1 MTPGVFTIPPSV
13 PFLPTLIGALS
24 DGRLSPGIASGHLPF
39 ANMTLF
45 LPTRRACR
53 LARDAFL
60 DRPGV
65 DAALLPRIVP
75 IGDIDEDELAFID
88 TAAGGGALDALTIPR
103 PLAGTERRFLLARLI
118 RKWAERLTPAA
129 GNSPLVATHATA
141 ALGLADDLA
150 RLMDDMT
157 TREVSWQKL
166 DGLVP
171 GDLDVY
177 WQQTLRFLL
186 IARERWPEILAERG
200 AIEPAERRDRLIAA
214 EADRIASMPDKFV
227 VAAGS
232 TGSMPATAK
241 LLATIARVPHGAV
254 VLPGLDM
261 ELDEESWSSIG
272 GGTARGGAAVPPVPG
287 HPQFAMQALLARIG
301 ISRSDVT
308 VLGAPLGAGREIV
321 ASEALRPAATTD
333 RWRTRLAGPQFTT
346 AVTAAFAGITVIRA
360 AGAEDEALAIA
371 VALREILCKPDR
383 IAALV
388 TPDRALAR
396 RVAVALRRWNITAD
410 NSFGQPLAETSAGTF
425 ARLVAEAAI
434 GRLAPTPL
442 LALLKHPLARFGAD
456 PMRHRGAVA
465 VLEQAIL
472 RGPRPRPGPDGLAHA
487 LAHFRAALAALKRG
501 EASDLHRSDPRAAL
515 QEVELDAAE
524 RLLHRVTGALEPL
537 ESAASLALHEFAELA
552 ARHRDAV
559 LRASTDAAGLV
570 LAGSDGTALAAAF
583 DDIATGVGNE
593 PFPVAHADYPELFAV
608 AIDQHVVR
616 KPDPPGNRIR
626 IYGPL
631 EARLTGIDRV
641 VIGGLVE
648 GVWPPDPRTDPWL
661 SRPMRHDLRLDL
673 PERRIGLA
681 AHDFAQLLGAPEVF
695 LTYPGKLAGTP
706 TVPSRFIQRLAAVSG
721 PALWEAAI
729 ARGERYRMLG
739 RSLDEP
745 AAPPRPVA
753 RPAPRPPR
761 AARPNSL
768 SVTEIEHWLRDPYT
782 IYAKHILKLPRL
794 DPVDEPPGAAE
805 RGSLIHAAIG
815 DFVQLYPT
823 ELPGDPCAELLR
835 IGRKHFAPLDDFP
848 QARAFWWPRFARIA
862 AWFAGFEQARRRR
875 IARSHI
881 EVGGALM
888 IPTPTGSFRL
898 TGRADRIERLIDGGY
913 AILDFKT
920 GTIPSDKQV
929 RIGVAPQLTLEAA
942 MLRHGAFRE
951 IAPGGSV
958 AELVYVALKGGE
970 PAGSERIVKL
980 EGRSPDDAAAEAY
993 EKLRALVARFD
1004 DEATPYSPLVLSMW
1018 AQRYGTYDDLAR
1030 VKEWSPAGGLVGDEE

>member
-1 MTPGVFTIPPSV
+1 
-13 PFLPTLIGALS
+13 
-24 DGRLSPGIASGHLPF
+24 
-39 ANMTLF
+39 MTLF

-88 TAAGGGALDALTIPR
+88 TAAGGGAFDALTIPR

-129 GNSPLVATHATA
+129 GDSPLVATHATA

-166 DGLVP
+166 DGFVP

-214 EADRIASMPDKFV
+214 EADRIASMPDRFV

-272 GGTARGGAAVPPVPG
+272 GGTPRGGAADPPVPG

-346 AVTAAFAGITVIRA
+346 AAKAAFAGITVIRA

-410 NSFGQPLAETSAGTF
+410 NSFGQPLAETPAGTF
-425 ARLVAEAAI
+425 ARTRCGSRDRTARADAAAGVAEASA
-434 GRLAPTPL
+434 GAVRRRPYAPS
-442 LALLKHPLARFGAD
+442 R
-456 PMRHRGAVA
+456 RRRGAGA
-465 VLEQAIL
+465 GDPA
-472 RGPRPRPGPDGLAHA
+472 RAAAATGTRRPGACA
-487 LAHFRAALAALKRG
+487 RAYTCGAGRAQTRRSLG
-501 EASDLHRSDPRAAL
+501 LHRSDPRAAL

-537 ESAASLALHEFAELA
+537 ELAASLALHEFAELA

-570 LAGSDGTALAAAF
+570 LAGSDGTALAG
-583 DDIATGVGNE
+583 GVRRYRHRRRPTSRF
-593 PFPVAHADYPELFAV
+593 PFAHADYPELFAV

-648 GVWPPDPRTDPWL
+648 GVWPPDPRTDPRL
-661 SRPMRHDLRLDL
+661 SRPRGATTFAWIC
-673 PERRIGLA
+673 PNA
-681 AHDFAQLLGAPEVF
+681 ASGWR
-695 LTYPGKLAGTP
+695 P
-706 TVPSRFIQRLAAVSG
+706 TISPSCS
-721 PALWEAAI
+721 
-729 ARGERYRMLG
+729 
-739 RSLDEP
+739 
-745 AAPPRPVA
+745 A
-753 RPAPRPPR
+753 RP
-761 AARPNSL
+761 
-768 SVTEIEHWLRDPYT
+768 
-782 IYAKHILKLPRL
+782 
-794 DPVDEPPGAAE
+794 
-805 RGSLIHAAIG
+805 
-815 DFVQLYPT
+815 
-823 ELPGDPCAELLR
+823 
-835 IGRKHFAPLDDFP
+835 
-848 QARAFWWPRFARIA
+848 RF
-862 AWFAGFEQARRRR
+862 F
-875 IARSHI
+875 
-881 EVGGALM
+881 
-888 IPTPTGSFRL
+888 
-898 TGRADRIERLIDGGY
+898 
-913 AILDFKT
+913 
-920 GTIPSDKQV
+920 
-929 RIGVAPQLTLEAA
+929 
-942 MLRHGAFRE
+942 
-951 IAPGGSV
+951 
-958 AELVYVALKGGE
+958 
-970 PAGSERIVKL
+970 
-980 EGRSPDDAAAEAY
+980 
-993 EKLRALVARFD
+993 
-1004 DEATPYSPLVLSMW
+1004 
-1018 AQRYGTYDDLAR
+1018 
-1030 VKEWSPAGGLVGDEE
+1030 